1 LHAQKTPHAQQTHA
15 QTTHAQKSEVAA
27 VYAAGIVQ
35 GLALVTFPAA
45 STIFTSPRYYGLSST
60 AYGSMFL
67 PQAILAVAAPLL
79 GAGFVR
85 RLGIKRVYLLGL
97 AANLTA
103 MGLLVASELVR
114 DNGPLAYGMLL
125 AATAS
130 LGTGFGLTVPTLN
143 TYANGF
149 FPRSVDSAVLIL
161 NALLGLGTAL
171 APVFVTLFVE
181 LGAWWG
187 LPVLVAVMLLGLLV
201 SSVGLPL
208 QIESMNHEAAGSSGR
223 TTLPTRFWIYAGFA
237 VLYGIVETTSGNW
250 VTLYMREDLDATSAL
265 ASLALTVFW
274 ATVTGGRILF
284 AAIEGWMPETRT
296 YRILPFVAAIALGVS
311 ASLPARHPWLGVL
324 AAALAGL
331 GCSALLPL
339 TISFGQKELTAI
351 AASVAGGLIASYQIG
366 YGIAAFGVGPLHEGA
381 GLSLAAVFGAT
392 TVVALAMAALA
403 RVVVRRL
410 EGDPS

>member
-1 LHAQKTPHAQQTHA
+1 LQAQTTQHAQKAHAR
-15 QTTHAQKSEVAA
+15 KREIAA

-97 AANLTA
+97 AANLAA
-103 MGLLVASELVR
+103 MGLLVASEFVR

-149 FPRSVDSAVLIL
+149 FPQSVDSAVLIL

-171 APVFVTLFVE
+171 APVFVMLFVE

-208 QIESMNHEAAGSSGR
+208 QIETNHEATGSRPR
-223 TTLPTRFWIYAGFA
+223 TELPPRFWIYAAFA
-237 VLYGIVETTSGNW
+237 LFYGIVETTNGNW
-250 VTLYMREDLDATSAL
+250 VTLYMRDGLDATSAL

-284 AAIEGWMPETRT
+284 AAIERWIPETRT
-296 YRILPFVAAIALGVS
+296 YRMLPFVVAIALVVT
-311 ASLPARHPWLGVL
+311 AWLPAGHPWLGVF
-324 AAALAGL
+324 AAGLAGL

-339 TISFGQKELTAI
+339 TISFGQKELAAI
-351 AASVAGGLIASYQIG
+351 TASVAGGLIASYQIG
-366 YGIAAFGVGPLHEGA
+366 YGIAAFGVGPLHERA

-392 TVVALAMAALA
+392 AVVALATAALA

>member
-1 LHAQKTPHAQQTHA
+1 MNAQTTQHAQK
-15 QTTHAQKSEVAA
+15 THAQKSEIAA
-27 VYAAGIVQ
+27 VYAAGVVQ

-45 STIFTSPRYYGLSST
+45 STIFTSPEYYGLSNT

-67 PQAILAVAAPLL
+67 PQAILAVAAPRL

-97 AANLTA
+97 AANLAA
-103 MGLLVASELVR
+103 MGLLVASEFVR
-114 DNGPLAYGMLL
+114 DDGPLAYGMLL

-149 FPRSVDSAVLIL
+149 FPQSVDSAVLIL

-187 LPVLVAVMLLGLLV
+187 LPVLVAVMLIGLLV

-223 TTLPTRFWIYAGFA
+223 TKLPTRFWIYAGFA
-237 VLYGIVETTSGNW
+237 LLYGIVETTNGNW
-250 VTLYMREDLDATSAL
+250 VTLYMRDGLGATSAL

-274 ATVTGGRILF
+274 AAVTGGRILF
-284 AAIEGWMPETRT
+284 AAIERWMPETRT
-296 YRILPFVAAIALGVS
+296 YRMLPFVVAGALVVT
-311 ASLPARHPWLGVL
+311 ASLPAGHPWLGVL

-392 TVVALAMAALA
+392 GVVALAMAALA

>member
-1 LHAQKTPHAQQTHA
+1 MHAQKIHAQKT
-15 QTTHAQKSEVAA
+15 EIAA
-27 VYAAGIVQ
+27 VYAAGVVQ

-45 STIFTSPRYYGLSST
+45 STIFTSPQYYGLSST
-60 AYGSMFL
+60 AYGGMFL

-79 GAGFVR
+79 GARFVR

-103 MGLLVASELVR
+103 MGLLVASEFVR
-114 DNGPLAYGMLL
+114 DTRPLAYGMLL
-125 AATAS
+125 GATAS
-130 LGTGFGLTVPTLN
+130 LGIGFGLTVPSLN
-143 TYANGF
+143 TYANAF
-149 FPRSVDSAVLIL
+149 FPQTVDSAVLIL

-171 APVFVTLFVE
+171 APVFVMLFVE

-201 SSVGLPL
+201 LSVGLPL
-208 QIESMNHEAAGSSGR
+208 QIETMTHGAVGR
-223 TTLPTRFWIYAGFA
+223 SARPELPTRFWVYGGFA
-237 VLYGIVETTSGNW
+237 LLYGVVETTNGNW
-250 VTLYMREDLDATSAL
+250 VTLYMREGLGATTTL

-284 AAIEGWMPETRT
+284 AAIERWMPESRA
-296 YRILPFVAAIALGVS
+296 YRILPFVVAIALVVT
-311 ASLPARHPWLGVL
+311 ASLPTSHPWLGVF
-324 AAALAGL
+324 AASLAGL

-339 TISFGQKELTAI
+339 TISFGQKELTTI
-351 AASVAGGLIASYQIG
+351 AASVTGGLIAFYQIG
-366 YGIAAFGVGPLHEGA
+366 YGVAAFGVGPLHEGA

-392 TVVALAMAALA
+392 AVVALAMAALA
-403 RVVVRRL
+403 RVVVGRL